1 MRDAIFAELDA
12 LIAGEPPDHQDMV
25 DAFMGKTPWPRPS
38 DAPRGR
44 PVKHPLDPDIKA
56 LPCGKSYKLRLQRKR
71 RGQCVECGK
80 PRHPELTCRCAP
92 CQEHIRELQRKRRG
106 YKGRYV
112 GAQSYVIGRE

>member
-12 LIAGEPPDHQDMV
+12 LIAGDTTDLPPIYHRNATD
-25 DAFMGKTPWPRPS
+25 RPP

-44 PVKHPLDPDIKA
+44 PIKHPLDPDIKA
-56 LPCGKSYKLRLQRKR
+56 LSCGKSYKLRLQRRR
-71 RGQCVECGK
+71 RGQCVECGE
-80 PRHPELTCRCAP
+80 PQHPELTCRCAP

-112 GAQSYVIGRE
+112 GAQSYVIGRER